1 MTQREN
7 TVFNGLDKSALLT
20 PASSKLADLE
30 HANHY
35 DNITPHQSSVLLLM
49 SDDKERKSIQEFLS
63 YEGSTVTAFD
73 KVNECEKWWQRND
86 FNIII
91 VEVNSITDPNLIWL
105 RNNKHIRNKGIVI
118 ISNQQ
123 DPLIRLIS
131 RKAGADDY
139 LLKPVLH
146 DEIQAVIENLMFR
159 MFNKDLPTWKIQTK
173 EWFLISPN
181 NTVIKL
187 TFSEKAILERLA
199 LNPGQVISKD
209 EIAEALGYSPSV
221 YDFRRLEIIIRRL
234 RNKVQAQAGLRLP
247 LDTAHRKGYSFT
259 AEVNLLNSA

>member
-1 MTQREN
+1 MSQREN
-7 TVFNGLDKSALLT
+7 QAFNGLDPTVAFTT
-20 PASSKLADLE
+20 PASIIADFT
-30 HANHY
+30 HANVY
-35 DNITPHQSSVLLLM
+35 DSITPKQSTVLLLM
-49 SDDKERKSIQEFLS
+49 SDGKERKSIQEFLS
-63 YEGSTVTAFD
+63 YEGSTVAAFD
-73 KVNECEKWWQRND
+73 TVSECEKWWQRND
-86 FNIII
+86 FNILV

-105 RNNKHIRNKGIVI
+105 RNNKQIRNKGIVI
-118 ISNQQ
+118 ISSQQ

-139 LLKPVLH
+139 LLQPVLH
-146 DEIQAVIENLMFR
+146 DEVQAVIENLMFR
-159 MFNKDLPTWKIQTK
+159 MFNNDLPAWKIQTK
-173 EWFLISPN
+173 EWFLVCPN
-181 NTVIKL
+181 NAIIKL
-187 TFSEKAILERLA
+187 TFSEKTILERLA
-199 LNPGQVISKD
+199 LNPGQVITKD